1 MDFHP
6 RGIFSPG
13 MYNEVARTK
22 GTRAGAFLIPFHFY
36 YGREEEGRGRLSP
49 PGAGDNIVERVSYRQ
64 HRDRF
69 YGETPNPTTKDDS
82 VFPLR
87 RAGKLAAF
95 HFRGMNFAR
104 QVSFSIFFFTYEYEL
119 LTRKKYLVNEYQYGL
134 RISTRSPESSGNIFE
149 TKFETRV
156 SKGKLG

>member
-13 MYNEVARTK
+13 VYNEVARTK

-104 QVSFSIFFFTYEYEL
+104 QVSFSIFFFLRMNTSYL
-119 LTRKKYLVNEYQYGL
+119 RGRNISLTNIN
-134 RISTRSPESSGNIFE
+134 ISTRSPESSGNIFE

>member
-1 MDFHP
+1 MKS
-6 RGIFSPG
+6 RGQRAP
-13 MYNEVARTK
+13 AR
-22 GTRAGAFLIPFHFY
+22 GFLIPFHFY

-104 QVSFSIFFFTYEYEL
+104 QVSFSIFFLRMNTSYLRGRNISLTNINMGCVYPQDHQSLVAISLKRNLKLESQRENLDRYIEL
-119 LTRKKYLVNEYQYGL
+119 CNSCL
-134 RISTRSPESSGNIFE
+134 
-149 TKFETRV
+149 
-156 SKGKLG
+156 

>member
-1 MDFHP
+1 MKS
-6 RGIFSPG
+6 RGQRAP
-13 MYNEVARTK
+13 AR
-22 GTRAGAFLIPFHFY
+22 GFLIPFHFY